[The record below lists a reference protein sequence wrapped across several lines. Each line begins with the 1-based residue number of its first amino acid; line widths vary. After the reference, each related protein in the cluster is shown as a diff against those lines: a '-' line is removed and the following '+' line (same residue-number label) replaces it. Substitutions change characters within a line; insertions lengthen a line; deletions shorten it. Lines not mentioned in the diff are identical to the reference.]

1 MTGTNHENYREQLAP
16 AETGG
21 AAFAEPSDDAGTTV
35 RINPIREGDRTVG
48 HRPGSEDDEVAIWD
62 SDPVKEA
69 VENGALDGATI
80 VKGRGGKNPHYGFDE
95 QVPADSILGRVEEW
109 EYEDGVGPVG
119 KAQLADEGI
128 ADRIELDLL
137 DVSGDWLRRL
147 GEYDDDRGGKPVEEV
162 LGLPRVTVVERGAS
176 NASIDIE
183 PETAEALGY
192 NPDAPDVQE
201 QHADAL
207 TPAPPDG
214 WVDFYDQLTGGDAVA
229 VSGAYYSDGDYYV
242 SIHPEGDALEEPDPS
257 LGEAIA
263 TIGPFPADRSEGS
276 ITLPLEEPIEQSQTL
291 HAVLREADDGAG
303 APIEIDGRHVM
314 NGAVVRVADPEDEAE
329 YLADPD
335 VSNKTIGAATG
346 TSPDTPADTTDL
358 PDMGSNDN
366 ELQEQLAEVR
376 DERDELEDEKSDLKE
391 QLAEKNSTIEDYED
405 RIDELEEEVG
415 PIKEL
420 FAEIAVGDQPL
431 DPGRIAETH
440 NTEELVEMLAGDVE
454 EDDLTYSE
462 KVKEQLAAP
471 LSPRGQG
478 EEESG
483 PDLGDVDSEQVE
495 QLAGSVLSL
504 NDMQRIHNEDIS
516 RREYLQREYDVDP
529 AQYGSESSLRQAID
543 STSGGGA

>member
-1 MTGTNHENYREQLAP
+1 MTQHDTELREQLAP
-16 AETGG
+16 AESGG
-21 AAFAEPSDDAGTTV
+21 AAVAEPSDTGTTV
-35 RINPIREGDRTVG
+35 RINPIPEGERTVG

-62 SDPVKEA
+62 PEPMKEA
-69 VENGALDGATI
+69 VESGALDGSTI
-80 VKGRGGKNPHYGFDE
+80 VKGRAGKNPHYGFDE
-95 QVPADSILGRVEEW
+95 QVAADDVLGKVEKW

-147 GEYDDDRGGKPVEEV
+147 GEYDDERGGKPVEEV

-176 NASIDIE
+176 NASIDLE

-192 NPDAPDVQE
+192 NPDAPDVGQE
-201 QHADAL
+201 QHADTL

-214 WVDFYDQLTGGDAVA
+214 WVDFYDQLTAGDAVA

-263 TIGPFPADRSEGS
+263 TLGPFPADRSEGS

-303 APIEIDGRHVM
+303 DPIEIDGRHVM
-314 NGAVVRVADPEDEAE
+314 NGAVVRVADPEGEAE

-335 VSNKTIGAATG
+335 ASNKTIGAATG
-346 TSPDTPADTTDL
+346 TSPDTPADTTD
-358 PDMGSNDN
+358 PTDMGSNDN
-366 ELQEQLAEVR
+366 ELREQLAEVR
-376 DERDELEDEKSDLKE
+376 DERDELEDDKSDLEE

-420 FAEIAVGDQPL
+420 LAEIAVGDQPL
-431 DPGRIAETH
+431 DPDRIAETH
-440 NTEELVEMLAGDVE
+440 DTEELVEMLAGDVE
-454 EDDLTYSE
+454 EDDLSYSE

-504 NDMQRIHNEDIS
+504 SDMQRIHNEDIS

-529 AQYGSESSLRQAID
+529 AQYNSEPALRDAI
-543 STSGGGA
+543 GENGGAS